1 MFTSLRHHK
10 NVSPV
15 FILKYYE
22 ISLCTLFFVV
32 VVVHFSNSTVVH
44 GVDFCDSNFPGFY
57 SQIRNYL
64 TGSIDYKI
72 GFQCFTFFYN
82 NVYLLFIKGSNPN
95 ISQSSESTVFG
106 AVNDNQIL
114 PTEDDYGNT
123 VEDKIFSNVK
133 GEYHINNTTKFNGSI
148 NYVDKS
154 EDNYFEND
162 RTEVSR

>member
-1 MFTSLRHHK
+1 MTLSFLVSIHK
-10 NVSPV
+10 LETILQGQLITKLAFNALLAFSTKSF
-15 FILKYYE
+15 FI
-22 ISLCTLFFVV
+22 
-32 VVVHFSNSTVVH
+32 
-44 GVDFCDSNFPGFY
+44 
-57 SQIRNYL
+57 
-64 TGSIDYKI
+64 
-72 GFQCFTFFYN
+72 YN

>member
-1 MFTSLRHHK
+1 MTLTFLVSIHK
-10 NVSPV
+10 LETILQGQLITKLAFNALLAFSTKSF
-15 FILKYYE
+15 FI
-22 ISLCTLFFVV
+22 
-32 VVVHFSNSTVVH
+32 
-44 GVDFCDSNFPGFY
+44 
-57 SQIRNYL
+57 
-64 TGSIDYKI
+64 
-72 GFQCFTFFYN
+72 YN

-148 NYVDKS
+148 NSVDKS

>member
-1 MFTSLRHHK
+1 MTLSFLVSIHK
-10 NVSPV
+10 LETILQGQLITKLAFNALLAFSTKSF
-15 FILKYYE
+15 FI
-22 ISLCTLFFVV
+22 
-32 VVVHFSNSTVVH
+32 
-44 GVDFCDSNFPGFY
+44 
-57 SQIRNYL
+57 
-64 TGSIDYKI
+64 
-72 GFQCFTFFYN
+72 YN

-148 NYVDKS
+148 NSVDKS

>member
-1 MFTSLRHHK
+1 MITKLAFNALLAFSTKSF
-10 NVSPV
+10 
-15 FILKYYE
+15 FI
-22 ISLCTLFFVV
+22 
-32 VVVHFSNSTVVH
+32 
-44 GVDFCDSNFPGFY
+44 
-57 SQIRNYL
+57 
-64 TGSIDYKI
+64 
-72 GFQCFTFFYN
+72 YN

-133 GEYHINNTTKFNGSI
+133 EEYHINNTTKFNGSI